1 MGNQSG
7 RDQADAYKSE
17 SVIPFGHSP
26 KNAGSN
32 EAAQLDNA
40 GQAIMRLLH
49 KAAGV
54 AEANGQQALDL
65 AKQLS
70 NELRAAEEKIAGL
83 EAEVRTHQDRTERA
97 EQWLH
102 KIYTDIEERLIKR
115 PEEKRLSVQGSL
127 GRGA

>member
-32 EAAQLDNA
+32 QAAQLDNA

-54 AEANGQQALDL
+54 AEANSQHALDM
-65 AKQLS
+65 AQELS
-70 NELRAAEEKIAGL
+70 HQLRASEDRVAEL
-83 EAEVRTHQDRTERA
+83 EAEVLMYRDRTERA
-97 EQWLH
+97 EEWLQ
-102 KIYTDIEERLIKR
+102 KIYTDVEERFIRR
-115 PEEKRLSVQGSL
+115 P
-127 GRGA
+127 

>member
-1 MGNQSG
+1 MGSQPSSDVSAA
-7 RDQADAYKSE
+7 RATE
-17 SVIPFGHSP
+17 SVIPFAPAARNG
-26 KNAGSN
+26 GSN
-32 EAAQLDNA
+32 EEAQLDNA

-70 NELRAAEEKIAGL
+70 QQLRAAEEKIAGL
-83 EAEVRTHQDRTERA
+83 EAEVRTSQDRTERA

-102 KIYTDIEERLIKR
+102 KIYNDIEERLIKR
-115 PEEKRLSVQGSL
+115 PEEKRRSVQGSL
-127 GRGA
+127 